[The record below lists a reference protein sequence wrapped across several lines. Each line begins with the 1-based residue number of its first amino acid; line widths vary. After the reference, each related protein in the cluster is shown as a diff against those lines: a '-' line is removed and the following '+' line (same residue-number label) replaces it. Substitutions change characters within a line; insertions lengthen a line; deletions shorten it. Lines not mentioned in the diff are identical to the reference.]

1 MGHREDRPSY
11 ESRSWLRSPRFL
23 TLCLSLQQFSPPCS
37 SSIMRISLA
46 AGTVAALDDSYMRT
60 GHVSLLKTACW

>member
-1 MGHREDRPSY
+1 
-11 ESRSWLRSPRFL
+11 
-23 TLCLSLQQFSPPCS
+23 
-37 SSIMRISLA
+37 MRISLA